1 MFSTIQQFLTALWN
15 AKIKVEPLIF
25 LYLFTWSFYFPLY
38 EQYYYVRFGS
48 EVLKN
53 TTFPFLN
60 GSDTFCLNSS
70 VIEQYGGKDKSV
82 LVQSQA
88 NHLVTYGQLANRLPS
103 IFIVIVIG
111 PLSDRFGRKPILLAS
126 AIGLV
131 LQSVVAVVITS
142 GNLSPYLFI
151 LSNFLTGMC
160 GDITGILA
168 GGFAY
173 ISDVSSTKW
182 RTFRIG
188 VVCSLFEVGVALGT
202 FLCGYWL
209 SSTNCNF
216 VPPMWLVLACS
227 LAIVVWILVLVRESL
242 NKKDK
247 IKAKE
252 KHPNLYTSF
261 LDGLKLFACKGTQKS
276 MWKLWAAILIL
287 DVAFINAIGN
297 QLVAVFFLKSPPFDA
312 TPLVVGIFQA
322 LISVS
327 SGVCATLVI
336 AVISVVLC
344 LPDSFSALLG
354 LVFQCSANI
363 LMGFAKT
370 NTQVFLS
377 KYWNIN
383 TLTKIISLSQ
393 LTVTVAKLTDLLLFI
408 SWL

>member
-1 MFSTIQQFLTALWN
+1 MHEIKINTVLSLHMLRQAVYFGNQETMLSFFSTVRRFLVALWN

-53 TTFPFLN
+53 TTFPLLN

-70 VIEQYGGKDKSV
+70 VIEKYGGEDKSL
-82 LVQSQA
+82 LVQSQS

-103 IFIVIVIG
+103 IFIVIIIG
-111 PLSDRFGRKPILLAS
+111 PLSDRFGRKPVLLAS
-126 AIGLV
+126 AVGLV
-131 LQSVVAVVITS
+131 LQSIVAVVITS
-142 GNLSPYLFI
+142 SNLNPYFFI
-151 LSNFLTGMC
+151 LSNFLTGVC

-173 ISDVSSTKW
+173 VSDVSSTSW

-209 SSTNCNF
+209 SSSHCNF
-216 VPPMWLVLACS
+216 IPPMWLVLVCS
-227 LAIVVWILVLVRESL
+227 VAIVLWILVLVRESL
-242 NKKDK
+242 KKEDK

-252 KHPNLYTSF
+252 KHPRLYTSF
-261 LDGLKLFACKGTQKS
+261 LEGLKLFVCKGTQKS
-276 MWKLWAAILIL
+276 MWKLWAAIIIL

-297 QLVAVFFLKSPPFDA
+297 QLVAVFFLKTPPLDA
-312 TPLVVGIFQA
+312 SPLVIGVYQA

-336 AVISVVLC
+336 AVISVVLNF
-344 LPDSFSALLG
+344 PDSFSVLLG

-370 NTQVFLS
+370 NIQVFSS
-377 KYWNIN
+377 K
-383 TLTKIISLSQ
+383 
-393 LTVTVAKLTDLLLFI
+393 
-408 SWL
+408 